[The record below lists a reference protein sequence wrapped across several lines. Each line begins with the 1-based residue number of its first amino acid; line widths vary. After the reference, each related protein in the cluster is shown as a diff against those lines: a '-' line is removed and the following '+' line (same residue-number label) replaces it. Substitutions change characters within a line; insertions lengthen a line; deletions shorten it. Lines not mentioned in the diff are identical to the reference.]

1 MKENKTN
8 IFIFLGI
15 SVACIFLTYIV
26 SVFDLGC
33 VYLPKDFLLAIVSG
47 ISASSFVVL
56 FGELIKYN
64 LNKKNIENAL
74 YENLRELYSQLIK
87 QIKCTEMFFN
97 DSKRNIAE
105 NLYSANVPAITNF
118 LNAIRFLQYE
128 PFRSNLFVTQ
138 LRNFQQNEIF
148 SFEKYKSACMLFLE
162 VSILKTKIEKL
173 KQGISNYSPTSSDEK
188 VCEVLKVMQT
198 EAEKRT
204 KIINDLIVS
213 LNSICE
219 HRFPWE
225 KDKAVID
232 EFNFNANGNDIHSF
246 FKDNI
251 DKASI

>member
-8 IFIFLGI
+8 ILIFLGI
-15 SVACIFLTYIV
+15 SIVCILLTYIV
-26 SVFDLGC
+26 SVFDLGWT
-33 VYLPKDFLLAIVSG
+33 YLKKDFLLAIVSG

-74 YENLRELYSQLIK
+74 YENLRELYCQLIK

-97 DSKRNIAE
+97 DSKRNIYE

-128 PFRSNLFVTQ
+128 PFRSNFFVTQ

-162 VSILKTKIEKL
+162 VSVLETKMEKL

-188 VCEVLKVMQT
+188 VREVLKVMKT
-198 EAEKRT
+198 EAEKRCEIVNT
-204 KIINDLIVS
+204 LIVS
-213 LNSICE
+213 LDSLCK
-219 HRFPWE
+219 HRFSWK
-225 KDKAVID
+225 KDKAFIGA
-232 EFNFNANGNDIHSF
+232 FSFTANNKDIHSF
-246 FKDNI
+246 FEDNTDYANI
-251 DKASI
+251 